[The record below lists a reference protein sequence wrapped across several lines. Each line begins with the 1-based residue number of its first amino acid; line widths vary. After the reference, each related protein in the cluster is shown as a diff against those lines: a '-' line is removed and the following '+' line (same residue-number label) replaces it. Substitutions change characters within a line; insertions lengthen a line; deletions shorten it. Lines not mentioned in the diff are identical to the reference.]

1 MTVIDCIFTGDIMP
15 GARVIDEAPD
25 PGLLGEFRRA
35 DLVVGN
41 LECPVVS
48 SVPKEMDTRKI
59 PLWSDARNLRML
71 GNFGF
76 THVGLNN
83 NHIFDLFEKGLDET
97 MGLLDDRGIRGFG
110 IDYKSLSQY
119 CRASVNGIT
128 LGMTAV
134 NWVETGFS
142 GHLFKDLA
150 ALDVGSLRKDCDFLI
165 MFLHWG
171 DDHNI
176 FINRDQQE
184 AGRRLIDEGADLV
197 IGHHPHVPQA
207 YEVYRGKYI
216 FYSLGNFIFTP
227 REEYEGLPYDIRYE
241 DRRENVLFQR
251 PECKIGMYVRVVF
264 NETDY
269 GVAQI
274 NPVYREGTLPAAL
287 PARLASFFE
296 GMAERMNDQA
306 ARSVYELNEAERRK
320 ILARYTLPLILTHP
334 AYWPMFF
341 RKASARKAFWFIN
354 QVRTVKPWKR
364 SS

>member
-15 GARVIDEAPD
+15 GARVIDETPD
-25 PGLLGEFRRA
+25 LGLLGQFRRA

-41 LECPVVS
+41 LECPMAS
-48 SVPKEMDTRKI
+48 SPPKAMDTRKI
-59 PLWSDARNLRML
+59 PLWSDARNMRML

-83 NHIFDLFEKGLDET
+83 NHIFDLFEAGLDET
-97 MGLLDDRGIRGFG
+97 AGLLDDREIRGFG
-110 IDYKSLSQY
+110 IDYKGLSQY

-134 NWVETGFS
+134 NWVETGYS

-150 ALDVGSLRKDCDFLI
+150 TLDVRSLRKDCDFLI

-184 AGRRLIDEGADLV
+184 AGRRLIDEGADLI
-197 IGHHPHVPQA
+197 IGHHPHVPQG
-207 YEVYRGKYI
+207 YEVYRDKYI

-227 REEYEGLPYDIRYE
+227 REEYESLPYNIGYE
-241 DRRENVLFQR
+241 DCRENVLFQR
-251 PECKIGMYVRVVF
+251 QECKIGMYVRVVF
-264 NETDY
+264 NEKDY
-269 GVAQI
+269 SIVRIG
-274 NPVYREGTLPAAL
+274 PVYREGTLPAAL
-287 PARLASFFE
+287 PVHLRSFFD
-296 GMAERMNDQA
+296 GMMERMNNQV
-306 ARSVYELNEAERRK
+306 ARSAYELNEAERRK

-334 AYWPMFF
+334 TYWPMFF
-341 RKASARKAFWFIN
+341 RKASARKAFRFIN
-354 QVRTVKPWKR
+354 QARMVKPWKR